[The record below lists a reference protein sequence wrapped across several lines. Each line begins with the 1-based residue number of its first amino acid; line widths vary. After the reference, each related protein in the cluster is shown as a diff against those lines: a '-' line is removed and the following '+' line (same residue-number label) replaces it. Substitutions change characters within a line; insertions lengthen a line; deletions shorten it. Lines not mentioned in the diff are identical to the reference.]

1 MQPAYPQSARADR
14 ILFRIDTL
22 QVTADEFMYAM
33 NKNNYSGKK
42 LTREDVD
49 NYLSLYRNFKLKVC
63 EAYSQGKDTSSAF
76 LREYNMYKKQLDD
89 TYLQNDSWLD
99 SMAEEVYERLKYVIR
114 ASHVLINIRNPSDTT
129 SSWARIR
136 EVYNL
141 ARNGADF
148 GELAIRY
155 SEDPSARYN
164 SGDIGFFTALQ
175 LVLPFENMAYL
186 TPVGGISEPF
196 RTRYGYH
203 ILKVMDKRPNPGSV
217 NVAHIMLS
225 YRPGMNGADSLAVR
239 QAASDI
245 YMKIM
250 NGEDWDKLC
259 AGFSEDNNTKNNGGR
274 IPEFGAGR
282 MVPSFSDASFALQS
296 PGDISPPVPTPYGLH
311 IIKLIGKT
319 PLRGYNEMKNELREQ
334 IRQDERYSL
343 VRKSYLDHLAGKN
356 RYARFEE
363 VFKECILLADSSLA
377 RGKWD
382 YDSTLALS
390 GKTIVEIDNR
400 KYSAKEF
407 LGYIKKNQTSS
418 GNMNPEIYMTRLF
431 EDFREKILTDYE
443 RDHLA
448 SQYPEYR
455 WLVKE
460 YREGIHMFNQM
471 DEKVW
476 QRAALDSTGMVEYFK
491 HNREKYSMD
500 ESAEATIIMT
510 NDTLVLNSIAREIDE
525 IYFQKSSKKWLSDN
539 YSDYPGL
546 ILQIDTGIYEKGT
559 NEILNMLEWNTGK
572 YYLSIDDKEY
582 YVLIENILPGRPKT
596 FGESRA
602 DLISDYQE
610 YLEKV
615 WIKDLEK
622 RFPVIVN
629 KKSLKEIYREF
640 ED

>member
-1 MQPAYPQSARADR
+1 
-14 ILFRIDTL
+14 L
-22 QVTADEFMYAM
+22 
-33 NKNNYSGKK
+33 NKNNYSGKT
-42 LTREDVD
+42 LTREDID
-49 NYLSLYRNFKLKVC
+49 SYLRLYRNFKLKVC
-63 EAYSQGKDTSSAF
+63 EAYSQGEDTSSVF
-76 LREYNMYKKQLDD
+76 LREFNMYKKQLDD

-99 SMAEEVYERLKYVIR
+99 SMAEEVYERLKYVVR
-114 ASHVLINIRNPSDTT
+114 ASHVLINIRNPSDTV
-129 SSWARIR
+129 SAWARIQ
-136 EVYNL
+136 EIYEL

-148 GELAIRY
+148 GELTLRY

-164 SGDIGFFTALQ
+164 SGEIGYFTALQ
-175 LVLPFENMAYL
+175 LVLPFENMAYR

-217 NVAHIMLS
+217 NVAHIMLR
-225 YRPGMNGADSLAVR
+225 YKPGMNATDSMAFR
-239 QAASDI
+239 SAASDL
-245 YMKIM
+245 YMRIL

-259 AGFSEDNNTKNNGGR
+259 GEFSEDNNTKNNGGR
-274 IPEFGAGR
+274 LPEFGAGR

-296 PGDISPPVPTPYGLH
+296 SGDISRLVPTPYGLH

-319 PLRGYNEMKNELREQ
+319 PLRDYNEMKNELREQ

-343 VRKSYLDHLAGKN
+343 VRKRYVDYLTYKN
-356 RYARFEE
+356 RYTRYEE

-390 GKTIVEIDNR
+390 GKTIVEINDL
-400 KYSAKEF
+400 KYSAREF
-407 LGYIKKNQTSS
+407 LGYIKKNQTPS
-418 GNMNPEIYMTRLF
+418 GNMNPEIYMAGLF

-443 RDHLA
+443 RDHLGW
-448 SQYPEYR
+448 QYPEYR

-460 YREGIHMFNQM
+460 YREGILMFNQM

-476 QRAALDSTGMVEYFK
+476 QRAAVDSTGMLEYYNQ
-491 HNREKYSMD
+491 NREKYSME
-500 ESAEATIIMT
+500 ESAEATIVMT
-510 NDTLVLNSIAREIDE
+510 NDTLVLNSIARDLDE
-525 IYFQKSSKKWLSDN
+525 IYYQTTSKKRLSDN

-559 NEILNMLEWNTGK
+559 HEILNMLEWNPGK

-582 YVLIENILPGRPKT
+582 YVLIENILPGRTKT

-602 DLISDYQE
+602 DLITDYQE
-610 YLEKV
+610 YLEKS

-622 RFPVIVN
+622 SFPVKVN
-629 KKSLKEIYREF
+629 KKSLREIYREF